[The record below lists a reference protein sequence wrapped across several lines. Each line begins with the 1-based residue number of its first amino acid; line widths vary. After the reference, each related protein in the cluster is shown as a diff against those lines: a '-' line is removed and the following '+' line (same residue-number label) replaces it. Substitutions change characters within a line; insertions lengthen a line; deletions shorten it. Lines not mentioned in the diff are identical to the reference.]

1 MAFAPKTTEKKDE
14 GMGNGAPAADKPTHG
29 VAAPTPSIK

>member
-14 GMGNGAPAADKPTHG
+14 GFGNGAPAVKEEPWPIT
-29 VAAPTPSIK
+29 APKLENK